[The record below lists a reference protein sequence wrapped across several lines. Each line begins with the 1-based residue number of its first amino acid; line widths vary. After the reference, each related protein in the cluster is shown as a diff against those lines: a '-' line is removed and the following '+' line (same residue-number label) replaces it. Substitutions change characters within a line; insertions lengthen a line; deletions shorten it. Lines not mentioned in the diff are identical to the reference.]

1 MKKLFVTGAALFIAG
16 MAAYGIQSI
25 SKAQNPELLEV
36 NVDAMS
42 TSRESSSNNTGPKT
56 SIGGQ
61 ICCKCKNDS
70 RCTDSC
76 S

>member
-42 TSRESSSNNTGPKT
+42 TSREGSSMITGPKRYFM
-56 SIGGQ
+56 GH
-61 ICCKCKNDS
+61 ICCMCMNNAP
-70 RCTDSC
+70 C
-76 S
+76 SDDC